1 MIRLYF
7 FRKRFILV
15 KLLNHKGAWCK
26 MLKCVA
32 ISLLLAGAIGACSG
46 EMASSNKAANVP
58 IMDGAYNVGSVG
70 NDNFYQQ
77 YYDINATY
85 PSMNALDFYDK
96 YFAGNG
102 WKRCVGG
109 IEKWWS
115 FIDMT
120 GESEKMVHQVVH
132 YFINEDEKTGGV
144 IVLRYESKKWSG
156 ARKGIPSEEDI
167 PDSDVQHVNIV
178 IELNADL
185 QQWQQGLSL
194 SCKVGKE

>member
-1 MIRLYF
+1 
-7 FRKRFILV
+7 
-15 KLLNHKGAWCK
+15 